1 MHSCIC
7 ALITLAYFAV
17 MQLWDEIAASP
28 ARVTVIGATNRPQDL
43 DAAIQRRF
51 ERSFLIGMP
60 NEQDRARIIKILL
73 RGIPVHPRFD
83 YGHAARLTDRY
94 TPSDL
99 VSVCK
104 AAAFIPLNEYR
115 VSLQRAERISRE
127 KALAVD
133 EAMKSK
139 EFERKEQTEGS
150 SLIEHH
156 GPSEGSKDGIRLLT
170 PDEPISTSA
179 LNRTTEPSAPTDVKT
194 HFQKSENPVLA
205 IRPLV
210 ISVMALGS
218 YIPYLL
224 FSADIFACLG
234 LYYRHSYLNTII

>member
-1 MHSCIC
+1 
-7 ALITLAYFAV
+7 

-83 YGHAARLTDRY
+83 YGHAARMTDRY

-115 VSLQRAERISRE
+115 VNLQRAERISRE

-156 GPSEGSKDGIRLLT
+156 GPSEGCKDGIRDIEEALKSVYPTNWISQSYASLSSSSRGPGGWDGGGGGGGGGEGSSWGFYT
-170 PDEPISTSA
+170 VVDHDADNADSQSPDE
-179 LNRTTEPSAPTDVKT
+179 D
-194 HFQKSENPVLA
+194 
-205 IRPLV
+205 
-210 ISVMALGS
+210 
-218 YIPYLL
+218 
-224 FSADIFACLG
+224 
-234 LYYRHSYLNTII
+234 